1 MGVSTW
7 RLVLRR
13 IRTDGLMVAAA
24 WLVILGSLTVL
35 AAGVMYSDSVA
46 RSGLLRT
53 LVDADPLAANV
64 QVSAA
69 MRLDSVP
76 SVEADVERLLSQ
88 ALGPADPITV
98 RHARSESYA
107 LPDQPT
113 DEVTELTAF
122 AFAEGL
128 AERTALISGA
138 WPESGAEPLQAA
150 ISEPAAALLGLASG
164 DETTLISR
172 IDRDRELTV
181 QISGTFAPIDPVDAY
196 WWRDALLLSGTEA
209 GGSFTTF
216 GPLMVSRE
224 DLLERT
230 VVNRAALT
238 WRVFPDFTAISPES
252 AGAIRNAVR
261 ALPDRL
267 ESAAGGDA
275 AIGVDTELGA
285 ILTAAAASLLVN
297 QTGVLLLN
305 IQLTV
310 LAGYAILLLAGLL
323 AEQRRAETALFRSRG
338 ASPVQL
344 ARMSILEAAVMVAPA
359 VIIAPFLALA
369 VLGLASASG
378 PLGSIG
384 LVLRPRVT
392 DALWALV
399 AGAGSA
405 ALVALVLP
413 VIASVGPLAGVRRSV
428 GRQPG
433 RALPQRLGLDIALV
447 VLAGLGLWQLN
458 QYGSPITRS
467 LRGSLGADPLLVAAP
482 ALGLLA
488 GAVLALR
495 VVPLLAKVLEHAVAR
510 RAGLVSSL
518 GARQM
523 SRRPLRYTRSAL
535 LLMVASAIGFFAG
548 SYSGTW
554 EQSQRDQVD
563 YGVGADVRATAA
575 LPFSDPMWAVGS
587 AYRAIPGVERAMP
600 AMRQD
605 IDLGRTGGGG
615 TLLAVEP
622 EVAPSVVTFRSDMAD
637 EPLTGM
643 MSRLRADTPASV
655 STDGPAVEAVAL
667 PDEPA
672 RVALDVDILLTPQ
685 ASGGRPLREI
695 PGSWRGA
702 TMGVVL
708 RDEAG
713 LIQRFDAAPVAFG
726 EGLRV
731 VVDLSHEFEDGSS
744 ITSFGPLH
752 VVAVE
757 FLLRLPEGI
766 AAAGSIQLL
775 DIQSSASP
783 EGEGWATVPLDALAG
798 GQWVRSLPLE
808 GPQAIQASGSL
819 PVGVT
824 IGPDQPLE
832 GPDEVRFG
840 LRSPG
845 LSAAPSPLPAI
856 ANDRFLEVTASR
868 VGDELAV
875 GRRFATPRAIRIVSR
890 VAGFPTIMPDEPAV
904 IVGLPALMLE
914 EYIATAS
921 TPGFDEWWLS
931 VEADRSDGVAA
942 AAEAEPLAAAGVMVA
957 ARDIERRLA
966 DPIALGVIGA
976 LSLGAAAAA
985 LFGAIGFV
993 VSAAVAARER
1003 LSEFA
1008 LLRALGLSTRQLST
1022 WLSLENAF
1030 LLLVSLVIGV
1040 GLGAVL
1046 AWVVLPTVTLT
1057 AQATTVVPPV
1067 RVILPWHVI
1076 ATLALLALVSLAVSA
1091 FAASRLLRRV
1101 GLGTL
1106 LRMGAE

>member
-7 RLVLRR
+7 RLVGRR
-13 IRTDGLMVAAA
+13 IRTDRLMVAAA
-24 WLVILGSLTVL
+24 WLVILASLTVL

-53 LVDADPLAANV
+53 LVDADPLDANV
-64 QVSAA
+64 QVTAA
-69 MRLDSVP
+69 MRSEAVP

-88 ALGPADPITV
+88 ALGRADPATF
-98 RHARSESYA
+98 RHARSDSYA
-107 LPDQPT
+107 LPDQPP
-113 DEVTELTAF
+113 DEIRDLALF
-122 AFAEGL
+122 ASAEGL
-128 AERTALISGA
+128 AERSTLVSGT
-138 WPESGAEPLQAA
+138 WPESGADPLQAA
-150 ISEPAAALLGLASG
+150 ISEPAAALLGLGAG
-164 DETTLISR
+164 DETTLVSR
-172 IDRDRELTV
+172 IDRDREQV
-181 QISGTFAPIDPVDAY
+181 VRVSGTYAVNDPVDPY
-196 WWRDALLLSGTEA
+196 WWRDPLLLSGTQA

-216 GPLMVSRE
+216 GPLMVSRD

-238 WRVFPDFTAISPES
+238 WRVFPDFTAIAPEDS
-252 AGAIRNAVR
+252 GVIRNAVR

-267 ESAAGGDA
+267 ESAAGEEA
-275 AIGVDTELGA
+275 TIGVDTELGA
-285 ILTAAAASLLVN
+285 ILTAAGASLLVN

-323 AEQRRAETALFRSRG
+323 ADQRRAETALFRSRG
-338 ASPVQL
+338 ASPLQL

-359 VIIAPFLALA
+359 IVIAPVLALGVLALA
-369 VLGLASASG
+369 SVLG

-384 LVLRPRVT
+384 LALQPRVT
-392 DALWALV
+392 DGLWLLIAT
-399 AGAGSA
+399 AGLA

-428 GRQPG
+428 GRQLG
-433 RALPQRLGLDIALV
+433 RAMPQRLGLDIALV

-495 VVPLLAKVLEHAVAR
+495 FVPLMARLLEAIVAR

-518 GARQM
+518 GARQLA
-523 SRRPLRYTRSAL
+523 RRPLRYTRSAL

-587 AYRAIPGVERAMP
+587 AYREMPGVERATPMV
-600 AMRQD
+600 RQD
-605 IDLGRTGGGG
+605 IDLGRTGGEG
-615 TLLAVEP
+615 TLLALDP
-622 EVAPSVVTFRSDMAD
+622 EAAPSVVTFRPDLAD
-637 EPLTGM
+637 EPLTDLMG
-643 MSRLRADTPASV
+643 RLRADEHAI
-655 STDGPAVEAVAL
+655 EAVAL

-672 RVALDVDILLTPQ
+672 RIALDVDIVLTPLP
-685 ASGGRPLREI
+685 SGGRPARAI
-695 PGSWRGA
+695 PDSWRGA

-708 RDEAG
+708 RDTDG
-713 LIQRFDAAPVAFG
+713 LIHRFDAASVAFG

-731 VVDLSHEFEDGSS
+731 VVDLAHEFEDGSVT
-744 ITSFGPLH
+744 TSSGALQL
-752 VVAVE
+752 VAVD

-766 AAAGSIQLL
+766 VAVGSFQLRGIL
-775 DIQSSASP
+775 TSASAD
-783 EGEGWATVPLDALAG
+783 GEGWVPVPLADLADEWG
-798 GQWVRSLPLE
+798 WVRSLPLE
-808 GPQAIQASGSL
+808 APQPIQASGGL
-819 PVGVT
+819 PVVVR
-824 IGPDQPLE
+824 IGSDQPLE
-832 GPDEVRFG
+832 GPDEVRFA
-840 LRSPG
+840 LRPPA
-845 LSAAPSPLPAI
+845 LSEERPPLPAI
-856 ANDRFLEVTASR
+856 ANDRFLEVTATR

-875 GRRFATPRAIRIVSR
+875 GRSFATPTPIRIVGR
-890 VAGFPTIMPDEPAV
+890 VAGFPSVMPDEPLV

-914 EYIATAS
+914 GYAATAS
-921 TPGFDEWWLS
+921 TPGFDEWWIS
-931 VEADRSDGVAA
+931 VAEGGSDGVAA
-942 AAEAEPLAAAGVMVA
+942 AAEAEPIAASAVMVA
-957 ARDIERRLA
+957 PREIDRRLA

-1030 LLLVSLVIGV
+1030 LLLISLVIGI

-1067 RVILPWHVI
+1067 RVTLPWHV
-1076 ATLALLALVSLAVSA
+1076 LAALGLLALASLAVSA